1 MQLLR
6 LQDVPTQRGDRVYRH
21 PRLRAVLVWLAG
33 VGLAASLLI
42 HAVVTRWPPG
52 YIFGVPLLLIMLMT
66 RRMMTARF
74 HPSNWLVR
82 VNSTDL
88 YLQYRSYLNYEM
100 SEEIPSVVM
109 LSLGDIASAHLVKE
123 RVETPD
129 PMKPGSIQV
138 QWLRYVDLELSGDD
152 AALVQALQAERAAP
166 APARKHWYGSSSTL
180 YRDYPLSICEP
191 RVLRIHWN
199 VTPSAQKFLN
209 ALRPYTGITDSVS
222 LTQDFHHLKT
232 LGPQEQRA
240 KIRELA
246 ARGDTMTAVYIARK
260 LYGGSLGQA
269 KQMVDSLGTTTA

>member
-1 MQLLR
+1 VQLLR

-33 VGLAASLLI
+33 VGLAASLLV
-42 HAVVTRWPPG
+42 HAVVTTWPPG
-52 YIFGVPLLLIMLMT
+52 YIFGVPLL
-66 RRMMTARF
+66 
-74 HPSNWLVR
+74 
-82 VNSTDL
+82 
-88 YLQYRSYLNYEM
+88 YRSYLNYEM
-100 SEEIPSVVM
+100 SAEIPSVVM
-109 LSLGDIASAHLVKE
+109 LSLGEIASAHLVKE

-166 APARKHWYGSSSTL
+166 APVRKHWYGSSSML

-191 RVLRIHWN
+191 GVLRIHWN

-222 LTQDFHHLKT
+222 LSQDFHHLKT

>member
-6 LQDVPTQRGDRVYRH
+6 LQDVPTQRGDCVYRH
-21 PRLRAVLVWLAG
+21 PRLRAALVWLAG

-66 RRMMTARF
+66 R
-74 HPSNWLVR
+74 
-82 VNSTDL
+82 
-88 YLQYRSYLNYEM
+88 
-100 SEEIPSVVM
+100 
-109 LSLGDIASAHLVKE
+109 
-123 RVETPD
+123 
-129 PMKPGSIQV
+129 
-138 QWLRYVDLELSGDD
+138 
-152 AALVQALQAERAAP
+152 AAP
-166 APARKHWYGSSSTL
+166 APVRKHWYGSSSTL